1 MEPPPSY
8 DQHGFDDNPPP
19 YEGNT
24 TTTTTTT
31 NSNANPTPTDEKR
44 PVAAE
49 KSHPP
54 PPSALVLDGCEI
66 SPEDNPSRVLYK
78 TTDPP
83 ALSDPKVF
91 QYGVQKRD
99 VGRVYD
105 FRADLVGL
113 NVEVLG
119 YADAAPAPSSGGGG
133 QSSRQ
138 QKPRASPAFR
148 MALGEDAATYHIS
161 AVGRQRAA
169 PMAVMPLQDES
180 GGIAWASAE
189 GRLLAVE
196 FRGGG
201 GDGATHLPRLEIR
214 DGGIAPHDL
223 DLLVTCWCARIW
235 NEKKLGDKGMS
246 VRGASGLSSV
256 AHFVLYEII
265 TTADMLFFS
274 YRRQRQAPGL
284 EPRGMG
290 QAQHRKGRAGTYH
303 CSHEEEC
310 VFSLNTP
317 FFDAFLVRSIG

>member
-1 MEPPPSY
+1 MEAPPSY

-19 YEGNT
+19 YEGNPNNT
-24 TTTTTTT
+24 AT
-31 NSNANPTPTDEKR
+31 NTTPTDEKR

-49 KSHPP
+49 KSHLP

-78 TTDPP
+78 ATDPP
-83 ALSDPKVF
+83 SRSDPKVF

-119 YADAAPAPSSGGGG
+119 YADAAPAPSSSGGG
-133 QSSRQ
+133 QSSRQQQ

-180 GGIAWASAE
+180 GGIAWANAE
-189 GRLLAVE
+189 GGKLLAVE
-196 FRGGG
+196 SR
-201 GDGATHLPRLEIR
+201 GDGATLLPRLEIR

-246 VRGASGLSSV
+246 VRGASGGKGKLLDSSQEV
-256 AHFVLYEII
+256 WGKLNIEKA
-265 TTADMLFFS
+265 A
-274 YRRQRQAPGL
+274 QAPTIALMKKNREAASNSTLDKWVFGSWSCDG
-284 EPRGMG
+284 RGG
-290 QAQHRKGRAGTYH
+290 GSSGGWVDGSGGGGGA
-303 CSHEEEC
+303 S
-310 VFSLNTP
+310 
-317 FFDAFLVRSIG
+317 